1 MYVTPKVHPAQTL
14 EKSGPVFVIKVN
26 VLAKRITMSQ
36 ANVRELAQ

>member
-1 MYVTPKVHPAQTL
+1 MYYREGPPC
-14 EKSGPVFVIKVN
+14 SGPVFVIKVN